1 MKGSGTEIKQ
11 LAAALALLIF
21 LLGCSLGNAWYAQ
34 RLTETITSPLGQA
47 QRLARADRWEE
58 AAKLTQGAYDNWNG
72 HHFYLH
78 AVLRHSDT
86 DQILRSFRAALEY
99 LKLEELDQ
107 YAAANADLLA
117 QLELLAEMEQAALV
131 NVLCRQSG
139 PDAGVNRRPGCCA
152 YVSPPRCGGGGLR
165 YRTGRSGW
173 GRCA

>member
-1 MKGSGTEIKQ
+1 MKGSGTEGKQ
-11 LAAALALLIF
+11 LAAAMALLIV

-34 RLTETITSPLGQA
+34 RLTEAIAKPLEQA
-47 QRLARADRWEE
+47 QHLARADRWEE
-58 AAKLTQGAYDNWNG
+58 AAKLTQESYDNWNG

-131 NVLCRQSG
+131 NVL
-139 PDAGVNRRPGCCA
+139 
-152 YVSPPRCGGGGLR
+152 
-165 YRTGRSGW
+165 
-173 GRCA
+173 